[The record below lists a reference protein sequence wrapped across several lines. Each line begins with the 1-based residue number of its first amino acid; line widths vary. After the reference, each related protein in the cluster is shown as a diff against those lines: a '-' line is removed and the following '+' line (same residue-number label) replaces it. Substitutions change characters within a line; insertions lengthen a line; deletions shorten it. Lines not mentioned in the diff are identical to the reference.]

1 LKVFKVKFFGTIHP
15 IFSFKKEYMKRNIE
29 LSDDRGAL
37 IEASLERLYQKNGIR
52 MEGDISWLTD
62 INPNERKTF
71 KIFVSDYT
79 P

>member
-1 LKVFKVKFFGTIHP
+1 LHFCS
-15 IFSFKKEYMKRNIE
+15 IFSFKKEYKKRNIE
-29 LSDDRGAL
+29 LSDDRGTL

-62 INPNERKTF
+62 INPNERKIF

>member
-1 LKVFKVKFFGTIHP
+1 
-15 IFSFKKEYMKRNIE
+15 MKRNIE